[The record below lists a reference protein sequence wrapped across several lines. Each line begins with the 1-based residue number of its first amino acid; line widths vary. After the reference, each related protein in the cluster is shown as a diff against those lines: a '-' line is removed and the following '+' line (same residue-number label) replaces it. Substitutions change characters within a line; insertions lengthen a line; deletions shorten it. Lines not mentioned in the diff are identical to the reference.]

1 LQSLE
6 RGSLNRRWLRL
17 FEAEGFMRRTLLI
30 VAGMLMTFELL
41 LFDQQLAANI
51 DRLSHISPSRQLAL
65 ASDPALKY
73 ISEDSPYMR
82 SER

>member
-1 LQSLE
+1 M
-6 RGSLNRRWLRL
+6 LRL
-17 FEAEGFMRRTLLI
+17 FEEEGFMKRTLLI
-30 VAGMLMTFELL
+30 VAGILMTLELL
-41 LFDQQLAANI
+41 MFDQQLAANL
-51 DRLSHISPSRQLAL
+51 DRLSHPNPSPELAL

>member
-1 LQSLE
+1 
-6 RGSLNRRWLRL
+6 
-17 FEAEGFMRRTLLI
+17 MKRTLLI
-30 VAGMLMTFELL
+30 AAGILTTVELL
-41 LFDQQLAANI
+41 MFDQQLAANI
-51 DRLSHISPSRQLAL
+51 DRLSHINPSAQLAL

>member
-1 LQSLE
+1 
-6 RGSLNRRWLRL
+6 
-17 FEAEGFMRRTLLI
+17 M
-30 VAGMLMTFELL
+30 
-41 LFDQQLAANI
+41 FDQQLAANI
-51 DRLSHISPSRQLAL
+51 DRLSLIKPSPELAL

>member
-1 LQSLE
+1 
-6 RGSLNRRWLRL
+6 
-17 FEAEGFMRRTLLI
+17 MKRTFLI
-30 VAGMLMTFELL
+30 VAGILMTLELL
-41 LFDQQLAANI
+41 VFDQQLAANL
-51 DRLSHISPSRQLAL
+51 DRLSHTSPSPELAL